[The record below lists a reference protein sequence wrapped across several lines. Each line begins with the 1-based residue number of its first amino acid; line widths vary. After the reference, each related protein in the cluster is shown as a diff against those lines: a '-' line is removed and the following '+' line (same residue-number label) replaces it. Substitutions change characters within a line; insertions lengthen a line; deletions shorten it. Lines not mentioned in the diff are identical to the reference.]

1 MGRLCAVVDKRRRR
15 SSSRQIQGIGDFDRD
30 GFADILWRDTQG
42 RLTIWFKGSDVG
54 AAFPTYRSEPGRT
67 VDASW
72 QIAGVSDFSGDGFA
86 DILWHHTSGR
96 VAYWTMNGGQ
106 FVGDVYPESP
116 EREWTLEGLRP
127 TAPPKFDPDLAMGT
141 RTVVVP
147 DVRGDTRT
155 VAKQT
160 LNAVGLVVGGVS
172 TVADRGAIGQIVSQE
187 PTPGVHQPPGSAV
200 HLTIGVKPKIIC
212 Q

>member
-1 MGRLCAVVDKRRRR
+1 
-15 SSSRQIQGIGDFDRD
+15 
-30 GFADILWRDTQG
+30 
-42 RLTIWFKGSDVG
+42 
-54 AAFPTYRSEPGRT
+54 
-67 VDASW
+67 
-72 QIAGVSDFSGDGFA
+72 
-86 DILWHHTSGR
+86 
-96 VAYWTMNGGQ
+96 MNGGQ

-116 EREWTLEGLRP
+116 EREWTLEGLLP

-160 LNAVGLVVGGVS
+160 LNAVGLVVGGGS

-187 PTPGVHQPPGSAV
+187 PTPGVHLPPGSAV